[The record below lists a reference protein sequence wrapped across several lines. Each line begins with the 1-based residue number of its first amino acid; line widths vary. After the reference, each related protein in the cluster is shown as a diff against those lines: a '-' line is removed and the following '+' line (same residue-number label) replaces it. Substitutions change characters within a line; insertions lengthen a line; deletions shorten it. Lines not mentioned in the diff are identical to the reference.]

1 MNDKEW
7 LAAQTG
13 EGLDLAERYITEAKG
28 LGDPIAAIDRYL
40 VAIDM
45 MHVHLGRMETASEG
59 VKQQVAEKW
68 RSLAAPQLVA
78 AQ

>member
-13 EGLDLAERYITEAKG
+13 EGLDLAERYIAEAEK
-28 LGDPIAAIDRYL
+28 LADPIASIDRYL

-45 MHVHLGRMETASEG
+45 LHVHIGRLETASEG
-59 VKQQVAEKW
+59 VKQQFAEKW
-68 RSLAAPQLVA
+68 QSLAAPQLVA